1 MLRLSKKAD
10 YALMAVRHLALPDGP
25 SSTSAREIA
34 EQYDIP
40 LELMAKVLQRLVRAG
55 LLVSTQGTRGGY
67 TLSRLPA
74 AISVAD
80 VIQAIDGPFMVTAC
94 SADDHDCDQY
104 SKCSIRDPL
113 WQIRERIAATL
124 DTVTIAEMAAESDAV
139 HAPMAHAAVIRR

>member
-40 LELMAKVLQRLVRAG
+40 IELMAKVLQRLVRAG
-55 LLVSTQGTRGGY
+55 LLISMQGTRGGY
-67 TLSRLPA
+67 TLSRPSA

-80 VIQAIDGPFMVTAC
+80 VMQAIDGPFTVTAC
-94 SADDHDCDQY
+94 SPDNHNCDQY
-104 SKCSIRDPL
+104 GRCSIRDPL
-113 WQIRERIAATL
+113 WQIRDRIAAIL
-124 DTVTIAEMAAESDAV
+124 DTVTIAEIAAESDAV
-139 HAPMAHAAVIRR
+139 HAPVVSAAVIRR